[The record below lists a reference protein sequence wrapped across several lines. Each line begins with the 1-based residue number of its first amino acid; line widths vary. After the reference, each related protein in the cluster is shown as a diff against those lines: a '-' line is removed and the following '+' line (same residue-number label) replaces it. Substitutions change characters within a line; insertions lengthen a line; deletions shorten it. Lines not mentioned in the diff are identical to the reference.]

1 VTTKGGPADKALEA
15 GEGFMQALKKF
26 SLDEE
31 GLRFLEDE
39 PEPEPSPSEVKVRVI
54 AAGICGTDYGIYYSP
69 SRRGIQ
75 DEMLRHLGNDPAR
88 YSPLVI
94 GHEFCGEV
102 VEVGGGVSKDLVRPG
117 DYVTSEMHIACGY
130 CLQCMTGQKHVCQD
144 VRVKGVHQPGT
155 FADFVVV
162 PAENLINL
170 ERFGGKAMIPPR
182 FGAFLDA
189 LGNAV
194 HTVMEGQVSGR
205 TVAILGCGTQGMMA
219 TAVARALGATRIYI
233 TDFSSPGGHDTDH
246 LRRRFEVAREM
257 GADFCY
263 DTNEANSPGQKS
275 ELYKRV
281 LDEHGGGVDV
291 VLEMSG
297 SASAYDD
304 AGQLVR
310 NGGQIL
316 LLGIPSRPLP
326 QFDVGNHIVWKGV
339 TMRGIFGRRMFE
351 TWYTMLDLLAADKSG
366 LRAKLEKIVSPR
378 PILLKNFEDGFELM
392 RSQEAVKVLLT
403 PDPDFRVGG
412 VA

>member
-1 VTTKGGPADKALEA
+1 MTTKGGPADKALEA